1 MRGFPLPSGAASS
14 TPCVGRLPIDDRY
27 QSLEWKV
34 RRFTQ
39 RFCDDPIT
47 RHLRWMS
54 SVDLPDLPSALP
66 FARGLVPETLKT
78 ALPGTRDVLHRIL
91 ALDFSTYMSGSVLT
105 KVDRA
110 SMAHGLE
117 VRPPLL
123 DNELIDF
130 SFSLPS
136 SFKLRRGTTKYL
148 FKRAARGHVP
158 LDIITRPKKG
168 FGIPLASWLRGAL
181 RAPVEEI
188 VDRSPVWETGLVD
201 QTTFRTWNAEHQQ
214 RRADRSK
221 PLWALLVLDRWLR
234 RSARA

>member
-1 MRGFPLPSGAASS
+1 
-14 TPCVGRLPIDDRY
+14 
-27 QSLEWKV
+27 
-34 RRFTQ
+34 
-39 RFCDDPIT
+39 
-47 RHLRWMS
+47 
-54 SVDLPDLPSALP
+54 
-66 FARGLVPETLKT
+66 
-78 ALPGTRDVLHRIL
+78 
-91 ALDFSTYMSGSVLT
+91 
-105 KVDRA
+105 
-110 SMAHGLE
+110 MAHGLE